1 MRFQSKVVL
10 ITGAA
15 GGLGEASTRRFA
27 SEGANLILTDLD
39 REKVETLAAKCR
51 AEYGSSVIT
60 SAGDVS
66 EEAVVN
72 DVVQAGLNAFGRIDI
87 LFNNA
92 GINPTGN
99 VVDTPLAV
107 WDLTMK
113 VNLRSAF
120 LMTSRVIPSMIEAGG
135 GVIVNTA
142 SIASFKASTNEAAYS
157 VSKAALLQL
166 TKVTARDFADSN
178 IRVNAVCPGILENFM
193 ADRKV
198 ISSEEMMA
206 KRRARVREIVPFKR
220 EGRYEEIANLVAF
233 LACDESSYVTGAAFT
248 ADGGLTV

>member
-27 SEGANLILTDLD
+27 SEGADLILTDLAE
-39 REKVETLAAKCR
+39 EKVETLAAKCR
-51 AEYGSSVIT
+51 AEFNSKVVAV
-60 SAGDVS
+60 AGDVS
-66 EEAVVN
+66 EESVV
-72 DVVQAGLNAFGRIDI
+72 DHVVATGLDAFGRINV

-99 VVDTPLAV
+99 VVDTPLDV

-120 LMTSRVIPSMIEAGG
+120 LMTSKVIPGMVRAGG

-166 TKVTARDFADSN
+166 TKVTARDFADAN
-178 IRVNAVCPGILENFM
+178 IRANAVCPGILENFM

-198 ISSEEMMA
+198 ISSKEMMD

>member
-27 SEGANLILTDLD
+27 AEGASLVLTDLD
-39 REKVETLAAKCR
+39 QDKVETLAAKCR
-51 AEYGSSVIT
+51 AGFGTEVVT
-60 SAGDVS
+60 VAGDVS
-66 EEAVVN
+66 EEEVVN
-72 DVVQAGLNAFGRIDI
+72 RVVATGLEAFGSIDV

-99 VVDTPLAV
+99 VVNTPLDV

-113 VNLRSAF
+113 VNVRSAF
-120 LMTSRVIPSMIEAGG
+120 MMTSRVIPSMIEAGG

-142 SIASFKASTNEAAYS
+142 SIAAFKASTNEAAYS

-166 TKVTARDFADSN
+166 TKVTARDFADAN
-178 IRVNAVCPGILENFM
+178 IRANAVCPGILENFM

-198 ISSEEMMA
+198 ISSDEMME

-233 LACDESSYVTGAAFT
+233 LACDDSSYVTGAAFT